1 MIHKLIQIFLLFFV
15 FSCSHQSLEQREY
28 QVGAYLWQQNSGE
41 YQALCYQAYNIARL
55 KLDRDLENKHNKKRA
70 VIFDIDETVFDNSFG
85 GAEEIVKN
93 IPWNPESFDKWVTR
107 KKSHAI
113 PGAKEFI
120 DYAISKRVEVIYVTN
135 RTADQIDD
143 TLENFKS
150 LGIPAKKENIY
161 TMDKDWSKESRR
173 REISKKYEIVL
184 LFGDN
189 LHDFAKDWD
198 EQTSVARKA
207 IVDKRS
213 RDFGDKFIIFPN
225 PLYGDWENALPKKTN
240 RRENLIINP

>member
-1 MIHKLIQIFLLFFV
+1 MTHKLKLLFFTLLF
-15 FSCSHQSLEQREY
+15 FSCTHQSIEHREY

-93 IPWNPESFDKWVTR
+93 IPWNPDSFDKWVTR
-107 KKSHAI
+107 KKAHAI

-120 DYAISKRVEVIYVTN
+120 DYAISKRVEILYVTN
-135 RTADQIDD
+135 RTASQIDD
-143 TLENFKS
+143 TLENFR
-150 LGIPAKKENIY
+150 LLNIPAKKENIY
-161 TMDKDWSKESRR
+161 PMDKDWSKESRR
-173 REISKKYEIVL
+173 KEIRKKYEIVL

-189 LHDFAKDWD
+189 LHDFDKGWD
-198 EQTSVARKA
+198 AQSSTVRKLV
-207 IVDKRS
+207 VDKRS
-213 RDFGDKFIIFPN
+213 QEFGDKFIIFPN
-225 PLYGDWENALPKKTN
+225 PLYGDWENALSKRSN
-240 RRENLIINP
+240 RKENLIINP